1 MINTIITALK
11 SRTVQTIIFTFVFNG
26 FAAISGSLSAE
37 VVTVGNLLL
46 SALATYFRINPV
58 QKY

>member
-1 MINTIITALK
+1 MKTQLLKILK
-11 SRTVQTIIFTFVFNG
+11 SRTVQTVAFTFIFNG